1 MADVPD
7 GATKPG
13 KKKSRR
19 EQVGSTAAV
28 AQKNAEGTV
37 EVVAKK
43 MTRKNQNETVSTG
56 NRPSKKPTSQNG
68 SPSLGA
74 QMHSHDVGEADHARK
89 DDQASV
95 GEKRRKKKKNRK
107 RENKFKLQAIAA
119 SEPRGNSSAA
129 LGSSGEGARVDANIK
144 QGKDDKK
151 RARSVEG
158 ARLDA
163 AMEVRQTMKGAA
175 KPVLAK
181 GGGVGRAEV
190 GHGTAKSGAIG
201 AKTLGRSAEA
211 ALVTS
216 KMPRMSPLQVKMAKK
231 LQGAHFRM
239 LNEELYTTPST
250 AAVDLFERDTSLFEA
265 YHIGFREQTK
275 RWPQNPVELI
285 IKELRKHPR
294 AWVIADLGCGDAR
307 VAQVLPNRVHSF
319 DLVAN
324 NERVVACDIA
334 KVPLKDASTNAV
346 VLSLALMGTNYDEF
360 LREAHRIIPQ
370 GGRVYV
376 AEVRSRVEHVL
387 DDFRT
392 MLSTMGFRVDKCDT
406 SNTMF
411 IMLFLTKV
419 APFDSSYKAPPLK
432 ACQYKKR

>member
-1 MADVPD
+1 
-7 GATKPG
+7 
-13 KKKSRR
+13 
-19 EQVGSTAAV
+19 
-28 AQKNAEGTV
+28 
-37 EVVAKK
+37 
-43 MTRKNQNETVSTG
+43 
-56 NRPSKKPTSQNG
+56 
-68 SPSLGA
+68 
-74 QMHSHDVGEADHARK
+74 
-89 DDQASV
+89 
-95 GEKRRKKKKNRK
+95 
-107 RENKFKLQAIAA
+107 
-119 SEPRGNSSAA
+119 
-129 LGSSGEGARVDANIK
+129 
-144 QGKDDKK
+144 
-151 RARSVEG
+151 
-158 ARLDA
+158 
-163 AMEVRQTMKGAA
+163 
-175 KPVLAK
+175 
-181 GGGVGRAEV
+181 
-190 GHGTAKSGAIG
+190 
-201 AKTLGRSAEA
+201 
-211 ALVTS
+211 
-216 KMPRMSPLQVKMAKK
+216 VKMAKK

-250 AAVDLFERDTSLFEA
+250 AAVDLFERDASLFEA

-334 KVPLKDASTNAV
+334 NVPLKDASTNAV